1 MRDGLKPLAVLLLA
15 GFLLCAAPSAHAA
28 TFDNAS
34 VSLVTIQPDGASS
47 ALPPLYAG
55 GGKLCTEAVNVCARE
70 MQPLGVPV
78 GGSFTVKIE
87 DHFTA
92 TYECIMLEGKPRW
105 APTAQQGSCA
115 AQPVILL
122 PAKYDADDPWNIG

>member
-1 MRDGLKPLAVLLLA
+1 MRWHNLFLLLFGLA
-15 GFLLCAAPSAHAA
+15 AAELAAPDSAAELYH
-28 TFDNAS
+28 NP
-34 VSLVTIQPDGASS
+34 VSTVTLPAETSS
-47 ALPPLYAG
+47 DLYAG
-55 GGKLCTEAVNVCARE
+55 NGKLCSEALTVCARA

-92 TYECIMLEGKPRW
+92 TYECIMLDGKPRW
-105 APTAQQGSCA
+105 AATAQQGSCA
-115 AQPVILL
+115 PQPVILL

>member
-1 MRDGLKPLAVLLLA
+1 MLRRWIAGCISGLVLTGL
-15 GFLLCAAPSAHAA
+15 
-28 TFDNAS
+28 
-34 VSLVTIQPDGASS
+34 
-47 ALPPLYAG
+47 ALPVAANELLRHSASMVTLPTAASDVYAG
-55 GGKLCTEAVNVCARE
+55 NGKLCNEALTVCARA

-92 TYECIMLEGKPRW
+92 TYECIMLDGKPRW
-105 APTAQQGSCA
+105 AATAQQGSCA
-115 AQPVILL
+115 PQPVILL

>member
-1 MRDGLKPLAVLLLA
+1 MREWQVLGLMLGLILA
-15 GFLLCAAPSAHAA
+15 GVAAPVSANDALRRPISSVTLPA
-28 TFDNAS
+28 TTDS
-34 VSLVTIQPDGASS
+34 D
-47 ALPPLYAG
+47 LYAG
-55 GGKLCTEAVNVCARE
+55 GGKVCSEALTVCARA

-92 TYECIMLEGKPRW
+92 TYECIMLDGKPRW
-105 APTAQQGSCA
+105 AATAQQGSCA
-115 AQPVILL
+115 PQPVILL

>member
-1 MRDGLKPLAVLLLA
+1 MRDGLKLVALLVLA
-15 GFLLCAAPSAHAA
+15 GSVPGAAPAAHAA
-28 TFDNAS
+28 NNFDNAT
-34 VSLVTIQPDGASS
+34 VSLVTLQPGGEGLA
-47 ALPPLYAG
+47 PVYAG

-92 TYECIMLEGKPRW
+92 TYECIMLDGKPRW

>member
-1 MRDGLKPLAVLLLA
+1 MRDGLKLLCAIVLA
-15 GFLLCAAPSAHAA
+15 GFLTCAAPSAHAA
-28 TFDNAS
+28 TSFDNAS
-34 VSLVTIQPDGASS
+34 VSLVTLQPSGGG
-47 ALPPLYAG
+47 LPPLYAG

-70 MQPLGVPV
+70 MQPLGVPL